1 MQEKEKIPNIFFVNF
16 MLFCVKPWQKKKDQK
31 LVWMLQKCIS
41 SLKIAAFYVMV
52 ERNNSASSLLKT
64 KRLMKRQLVQGG
76 NFDMNFLEHPSS
88 KCFGPPCF
96 VRALPKKLR
105 RWLKSIAKTPCWKGK
120 NVQSFQRI
128 SMKYWKV
135 KLIKKCT

>member
-1 MQEKEKIPNIFFVNF
+1 MCKALTKKEGPKVN
-16 MLFCVKPWQKKKDQK
+16 
-31 LVWMLQKCIS
+31 S
-41 SLKIAAFYVMV
+41 SLKITAFYVMV

-76 NFDMNFLEHPSS
+76 NFDMNFLEHPS

-120 NVQSFQRI
+120 NVQPFQRI
-128 SMKYWKV
+128 SMKYWKA
-135 KLIKKCT
+135 KLIKKCTYRTRAIITHSWFETALDYKPHWKIG